1 MRAYVSI
8 HDLMPETMDRV
19 EHILKWL
26 DERSVPPV
34 TLLVVPGKPWTTQ
47 QLDRIRGLSAK
58 GHELAAHGWFHHTR
72 PRRLSHRIHAA
83 LISRNVAEHLDLD
96 SHQILEL
103 LHRSRNW
110 FVENELPAPSLYVP
124 PAWALGPLSKADL
137 ANAPF
142 EHIETTRG
150 MLRKQGS
157 TFKLERLALTGYEAD
172 TWFRKTFLRFWNQ
185 AQQNA
190 ATRGSKTLRM
200 SIHPND
206 LHLRLRDQIDS
217 QVRAVTNFVNAS
229 FISP

>member
-1 MRAYVSI
+1 
-8 HDLMPETMDRV
+8 MPETMDRV
-19 EHILKWL
+19 EHILGWL

-34 TLLVVPGKPWTTQ
+34 TLLVVPGKPWPSQ
-47 QLDRIRGLSAK
+47 YLNQIRTWSGK

-72 PRRLSHRIHAA
+72 PRRLSHRVHAA

-96 SHQILEL
+96 SHEILEL

-110 FVENELPAPSLYVP
+110 FVENNLPAPSLYVP

-150 MLRKQGS
+150 ILRKQGS
-157 TFKLERLALTGYEAD
+157 MFKLDRLPLTGYEAD
-172 TWFRKTFLRFWNQ
+172 NGFRKTFLRIWNR
-185 AQQNA
+185 AQQTV
-190 ATRGSKTLRM
+190 ATKRAKTLRI
-200 SIHPND
+200 SIHPYD
-206 LHLRLRDQIDS
+206 LHLRLRDQVDS
-217 QVRAVTNFVNAS
+217 QIRAVTRFVNAS